1 MFLVLICLGS
11 LAFSAVA
18 AELHDVRTGVHARYA
33 RLVLEFD
40 GHVRYRVTHPPG
52 RLEIRVSPVEQVA
65 YLDPAR
71 LGVARRFIEHVELK
85 HAGRELTVLVH
96 LKRDDLRVKSSV
108 LHRPERIVIDLYP
121 PFGTRVDTS
130 PKRETN
136 ASPDSLVPVARSPV
150 ESRADT
156 VGALLETV
164 TATLSPGATR
174 GRPGMPPGPVER
186 AEPSEPQSTAPSRD
200 RVSRFV
206 MLLTAFLLVDALVL
220 TFYWINR
227 KSRKRKARTTEN
239 VATSVSDFRAVLSA
253 YQAAAS
259 TASAHKLA
267 GQPEGRAS
275 DSAWSPPG
283 LDLAAFPQVERALR
297 ELEQWQG
304 ASGISREMWIGQDGL
319 EFLRNLRKR
328 NLH

>member
-40 GHVRYRVTHPPG
+40 GRVRYRVTHPPG

-96 LKRDDLRVKSSV
+96 LKRDDLRVRSSV
-108 LHRPERIVIDLYP
+108 LRRPERIVIDLYP
-121 PFGTRVDTS
+121 PFGTRKDTS

-136 ASPDSLVPVARSPV
+136 ALPDSLVSVVPPPVAG
-150 ESRADT
+150 RADT
-156 VGALLETV
+156 MGALLG
-164 TATLSPGATR
+164 TAAAALSPTAG
-174 GRPGMPPGPVER
+174 GKPGVPQVSVER
-186 AEPSEPQSTAPSRD
+186 AEPSTPQSNSPSRD

-227 KSRKRKARTTEN
+227 KSRTRKARATGN
-239 VATSVSDFRAVLSA
+239 VTTSVSDFRAVLNA
-253 YQAAAS
+253 YQAATS

-267 GQPEGRAS
+267 GQPEGRPS

-283 LDLAAFPQVERALR
+283 LDLAAFPHVERALR

-304 ASGISREMWIGQDGL
+304 ASGIPREMWIGQDGL
-319 EFLRNLRKR
+319 EFLKNLRKR